1 VRPRLLVLFDIDGTL
16 VRRAGPHHA
25 QALVDAV
32 RRVTGRESTTEGIP
46 VFGMLDGDILTLMMR
61 ASGLSATAIR
71 RAMPEVMAVAQRLY
85 VRRCPVLERR
95 VIPGVR
101 GLLSRLD
108 RRQAARGL
116 VTGNLTRIGW
126 KKVERAG
133 LRHHFRFGA
142 FADMGRTR
150 TELAAIAAREARRMK
165 LHDGSTRPILIGDTA
180 NDIEAARANG
190 FVSVAVA
197 TGHYGMDVLA
207 GHRPDLLVPHL
218 GELSLRT
225 LEKAC
230 C

>member
-1 VRPRLLVLFDIDGTL
+1 MQPRLLVLFDIDGTL
-16 VRRAGPHHA
+16 VRRAGPQHA

-46 VFGMLDGDILTLMMR
+46 VFGMMDRDILTLMMEAAGLR
-61 ASGLSATAIR
+61 AAAIR
-71 RAMPEVMAVAQRLY
+71 RAMPAVVSLAQQIY
-85 VRRCPVLERR
+85 VRRCPPLERR

-101 GLLSRLD
+101 HLLARLE
-108 RRQAARGL
+108 RRGAARGL
-116 VTGNLTRIGW
+116 VTGNLSRIGW

-133 LRHHFRFGA
+133 LGHHFGFGA

-150 TELAAIAAREARRMK
+150 AELAALAVRQAKRLK

-197 TGHYGMDVLA
+197 TGHYGLDDLRP
-207 GHRPDLLVPHL
+207 HRPDLLVANL
-218 GELSLRT
+218 RGLSLKT
-225 LEKAC
+225 MEEAC
-230 C
+230 S